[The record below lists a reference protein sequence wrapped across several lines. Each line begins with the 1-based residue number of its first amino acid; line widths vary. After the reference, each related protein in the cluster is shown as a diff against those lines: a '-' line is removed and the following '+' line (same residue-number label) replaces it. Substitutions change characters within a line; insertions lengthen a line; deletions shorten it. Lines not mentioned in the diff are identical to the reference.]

1 MLDRDSSPPGTYS
14 QVSPARYR
22 HALAHKIRP
31 SGYRAFQAM
40 PKAVLKSP
48 HVPGVAFGVRP
59 TVPAGAAASAQW
71 RAESASQPE

>member
-14 QVSPARYR
+14 QVSPARLSAQDLPFR
-22 HALAHKIRP
+22 LP
-31 SGYRAFQAM
+31 SFKAM

-59 TVPAGAAASAQW
+59 TVPAGAAASGALSRQVS
-71 RAESASQPE
+71 RSRGYGRV